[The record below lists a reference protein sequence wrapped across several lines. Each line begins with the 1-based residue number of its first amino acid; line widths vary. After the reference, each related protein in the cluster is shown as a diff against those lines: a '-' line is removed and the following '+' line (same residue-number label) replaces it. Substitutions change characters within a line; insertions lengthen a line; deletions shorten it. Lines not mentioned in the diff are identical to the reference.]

1 MAERPSRLWKH
12 MPAEKRLAAAEAF
25 WRDDQGDI
33 AMQHMDAMAS
43 IARRLNFRAKSVQ
56 ALSVERKA
64 KHLSQISDVSDAVAT
79 RALIA
84 YHFTTK
90 RELMAAFLD
99 ALGIQ
104 HDGGLI
110 NEETVPAPPKEK
122 LTAAIATLRSSF
134 PVEDVDLYLRTL
146 STLDGD
152 TWGDVE
158 AAMGQ
163 PAQSEG

>member
-1 MAERPSRLWKH
+1 
-12 MPAEKRLAAAEAF
+12 MPVEKRLVAADAF

-33 AMQHMDAMAS
+33 ALQHMDALTS

-56 ALSVERKA
+56 ALSIDRKA
-64 KHLSQISDVSDAVAT
+64 KHLSQMSDVSDAVAT

-84 YHFTTK
+84 YHFTAK

-99 ALGIQ
+99 ALGIA
-104 HDGGLI
+104 HENGLI

-122 LTAAIATLRSSF
+122 LVAAISTLKTSF
-134 PVEDVDLYLRTL
+134 PADEVDLYLRTL

-152 TWGDVE
+152 TWGGVD
-158 AAMGQ
+158 AAM
-163 PAQSEG
+163 AETA

>member
-1 MAERPSRLWKH
+1 
-12 MPAEKRLAAAEAF
+12 MPADKRLAAAEAF

-56 ALSVERKA
+56 ALSIDRKA
-64 KHLSQISDVSDAVAT
+64 KHLSQLGDVSDAVAT

-104 HDGGLI
+104 HEDGLI
-110 NEETVPAPPKEK
+110 SEETVPAPPREK
-122 LTAAIATLRSSF
+122 LVAAVATLRSSF
-134 PVEDVDLYLRTL
+134 PAEDVDLYLRTL

-152 TWGDVE
+152 TWGEVE
-158 AAMGQ
+158 SAMSETAQ
-163 PAQSEG
+163 P